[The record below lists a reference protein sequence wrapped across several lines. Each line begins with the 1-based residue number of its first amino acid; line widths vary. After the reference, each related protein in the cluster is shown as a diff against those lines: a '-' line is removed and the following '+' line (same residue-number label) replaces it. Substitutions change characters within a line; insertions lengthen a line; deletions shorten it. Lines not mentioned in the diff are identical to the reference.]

1 MKNCFL
7 LYNFIH
13 TSTAMKFRDLPDWD
27 ARRPSRFLSEDE
39 TADEWKTSETTAAC
53 KAMYAQWQQ
62 VVYLLN
68 GILPEEKDGQN
79 DKDGYRAMVA
89 GDIWNDVHLAAVKM
103 LSSEVVHYVGKMEN
117 AAIIRKC
124 AQDVALAL
132 WSLQD
137 EDEGS
142 GLDESHRLVLR
153 AEIDKF
159 RELYKKWIGSF
170 HKDEHEDEWGLFV

>member
-1 MKNCFL
+1 
-7 LYNFIH
+7 
-13 TSTAMKFRDLPDWD
+13 MKFRDLPDWD
-27 ARRPSRFLSEDE
+27 TRRPSRFLNEDE
-39 TADEWKTSETTAAC
+39 AGEEWKSRETTEAC
-53 KAMYAQWQQ
+53 KAMYTQWQQ

-68 GILPEEKDGQN
+68 GVLPEAEDGQK
-79 DKDGYRAMVA
+79 DKDGYRAMIA
-89 GDIWNDVHLAAVKM
+89 ADIWADVHLAAVKM

-137 EDEGS
+137 EEEGS
-142 GLDESHRLVLR
+142 GLDESHRQVLR

-159 RELYKKWIGSF
+159 RELYKAWIGSF
-170 HKDEHEDEWGLFV
+170 RKDEFEDEWGLFV